1 MATEQQLDRLI
12 DQIQLLINTLDRTGK
27 TGASER
33 TKQSE
38 QLREF
43 DKSLKTVVNAMAKLS
58 LSIDGQKRTRA
69 EEQAAM
75 KRFTADVDR
84 ATKAQEEQT
93 KAVQKSIEEEKE
105 KAKQAAM
112 TADEL
117 KKYRQEQE
125 RLRRQAQQIADE
137 EYVSQAE
144 KKRRDQNRAAFDA
157 IQAERRDKYNS
168 EGTITAARLF
178 DEYGRGA
185 SVSATLRERWDS
197 LGDTSLGLN
206 ASARLASAA
215 FEGVSKAL
223 FSYGKALYG
232 GEQGQTVA
240 ANAVKEFADTLG
252 TAAQTIGA
260 AMMFIPGLGIA
271 ARVAGAALSFLGT
284 AGKAAADA
292 NKLIAEQSD
301 RLYKSY
307 QTLSEAGISAGDGM
321 TGLAQSAVKLGYG
334 LDEIG
339 ISAFNALMTAAS
351 KDLAML
357 SGTAIEGRKAFVGF
371 TEDIVRSDIG
381 RQLMNMGFSVD
392 AINNGVAGFVK
403 QQVSLGRA
411 QAMTQAELKAG
422 AALYLKDLDA
432 LTKLTGIQKKELEA
446 QMDANRRNER
456 FRAAIEKVRLE
467 QGDDAAKALEL
478 NMAVASERFPDLAKG
493 LMDIASGYVTSPEAR
508 KAFLA
513 GMQDVPAMM
522 TRGIGSGFNEL
533 NRAARDTTE
542 SFGHLA
548 EVGRFGDVLGS
559 YYEMMKAGGMTL
571 EDFTKRA
578 QEIVKEQE
586 KQAAGADGVVGAQTD
601 LRRAQMNTRDS
612 LQNFVNMGVAP
623 ATSAMKSFSD
633 TVNDVVRGLG
643 GKPAGGAGSMTTG
656 SGSSAGPGG
665 GGPGGSG
672 GAAPTSAQEGAATT
686 TTGAKVFRGGI
697 FGAIEDFVTG
707 GQGFRSTYTEQGQR
721 AAGTEQSI
729 LDLIGR
735 VESRGN
741 YNVLVGGKTKTDP
754 PLTDMTVGEVMDFQS
769 GMRSAGYETTAVG
782 KYQIIRDTMG
792 YLLQSGA
799 VKMSD
804 KFDQATQDRAASAL
818 LRRRGWEKFQAG
830 DLSAKSFADNLAM
843 EWAALPMED
852 GGSYYRG
859 KGSNKALVARDDVMK
874 AISAAKG
881 GIATGPKTGYRAI
894 LHGAEAVVP
903 LPDGKNIPVTLKMP
917 MNMSLPTAESLDEI
931 NRDAPM
937 AIVNAL
943 RNAISDIRSNQTAS
957 TGDASAAMLNELQ
970 NISTLLERQ
979 NTTSQRILQVARN

>member
-12 DQIQLLINTLDRTGK
+12 DQIQLLINTLDKTGK
-27 TGASER
+27 TGAAQQ
-33 TKQSE
+33 TKQSD
-38 QLREF
+38 QLKEF
-43 DKSLKTVVNAMAKLS
+43 DRSLKTVVNAMAKLS
-58 LSIDGQKRTRA
+58 LAIDGQKRTRA

-75 KRFTADVDR
+75 KRFASDVDR

-125 RLRRQAQQIADE
+125 RLRRQTQQIADE

-168 EGTITAARLF
+168 EGTITAAKLF

-215 FEGVSKAL
+215 FEGLTKGL
-223 FSYGKALYG
+223 FSYGKALYN

-260 AMMFIPGLGIA
+260 AMMLIPGLGVA
-271 ARVAGAALSFLGT
+271 ARLAGAALSFLGT
-284 AGKAAADA
+284 TSKLAADA

-301 RLYKSY
+301 RLYKAY
-307 QTLSEAGISAGDGM
+307 QTLSEVGVAASDGM
-321 TGLAQSAVKLGYG
+321 TGVAQSAVKLGYG

-339 ISAFNALMTAAS
+339 ITAFNALMTAAS
-351 KDLAML
+351 KDLAMM

-371 TEDIVRSDIG
+371 AEDIVRSDIG

-403 QQVSLGRA
+403 QQVNLGRA
-411 QAMTQAELKAG
+411 QSLTQAELKAG
-422 AALYLKDLDA
+422 AALYLRDLDA
-432 LTKLTGIQKKELEA
+432 LTKLTGIQKKELES

-456 FRAAIEKVRLE
+456 FRAAIEKVRIE
-467 QGDDAAKALEL
+467 QGDEAAKNLEM
-478 NMAVASERFPDLAKG
+478 NMAVVSERFPDLSKG
-493 LMDIASGYVTSPEAR
+493 LMDIASGYVNSEDAR
-508 KAFLA
+508 KVFLA
-513 GMQDVPAMM
+513 GMQDIPSMM
-522 TRGIGSGFNEL
+522 TRGLGSGFNEL
-533 NRAARDTTE
+533 NRAARDTTQ
-542 SFGHLA
+542 SMGHLA
-548 EVGRFGDVLGS
+548 EVGRFGEVFGS

-578 QEIVKEQE
+578 QEIIKEQE
-586 KQAAGADGVVGAQTD
+586 KQAAGADGLVGAQTD
-601 LRRAQMNTRDS
+601 LRRTQMNTRDS
-612 LQNFVNMGVAP
+612 LQNFVNMGIVP
-623 ATSAMKSFSD
+623 ATNAMKSFSD

-643 GKPAGGAGSMTTG
+643 GTPAGGAAPMATG
-656 SGSSAGPGG
+656 STGTPGG
-665 GGPGGSG
+665 GGGTPG
-672 GAAPTSAQEGAATT
+672 GAAAPASAAEGAATT
-686 TTGAKVFRGGI
+686 ATGAKVFRGGI
-697 FGAIEDFVTG
+697 LGAIENFVTG

-721 AAGTEQSI
+721 AAGTEQAI

-735 VESRGN
+735 VESNGN
-741 YNVLVGGKTKTDP
+741 YNVLVGGKTKTGP
-754 PLTDMTVGEVMDFQS
+754 PLTEMTVGEVMDFQS

-792 YLLQSGA
+792 YLLSSGA
-799 VKMSD
+799 IKMSD
-804 KFDQATQDRAASAL
+804 KFDQATQDRAAAAL

-881 GIATGPKTGYRAI
+881 GIAMGPKTGYRAI

-917 MNMSLPTAESLDEI
+917 MNMSLPTAESLDDINQEI
-931 NRDAPM
+931 PM

-943 RNAISDIRSNQTAS
+943 RNAIADIRSNQTPS
-957 TGDASAAMLNELQ
+957 TGDASMAMLNELQ